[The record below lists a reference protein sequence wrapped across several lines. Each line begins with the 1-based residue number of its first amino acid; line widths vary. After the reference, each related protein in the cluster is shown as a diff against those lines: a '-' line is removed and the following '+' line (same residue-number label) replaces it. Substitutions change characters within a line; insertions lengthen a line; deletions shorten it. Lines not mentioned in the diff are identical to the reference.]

1 MCGDGGGGGLTFAV
15 HWCHSGTEDGA
26 GGGGGAGRGGVRG
39 GGVGRGGGGAGGW
52 GGEEGWL
59 GGRGIACGCGCGVRR
74 PMVVVEKDRVKEER
88 LTEPCAH
95 GRLLPLAGSDM
106 R

>member
-1 MCGDGGGGGLTFAV
+1 MVGVGVLHLLYIGVIQVRKTVRVGGGGG
-15 HWCHSGTEDGA
+15 
-26 GGGGGAGRGGVRG
+26 RG
-39 GGVGRGGGGAGGW
+39 